1 MADYPTAGRMVMKNT
16 KLAFMQVVLGLA
28 ISGLSSGQETIGF
41 QPSADEMT
49 NVLES
54 IASNQ
59 ISIRARAMARTGSA
73 GRKEAFKKLGAALLQ
88 AAEGRVA
95 QRAPGLWQEAYVQAM
110 PNEPPAYGRPAYN
123 PFAAGQSLRLRS
135 ADGAFS
141 IV

>member
-73 GRKEAFKKLGAALLQ
+73 GRK
-88 AAEGRVA
+88 
-95 QRAPGLWQEAYVQAM
+95 
-110 PNEPPAYGRPAYN
+110 
-123 PFAAGQSLRLRS
+123 
-135 ADGAFS
+135 
-141 IV
+141 